1 MSNYI
6 AIALIGYVPVV
17 NSDDDVQPGNIGAL
31 KKGLEAL
38 LSEDSRD
45 NARANALWAEGKA
58 LLAEEAEAESGPQA
72 EGIVAVSDDFFMSRV
87 GWGYGEFGYGNW
99 GGW

>member
-6 AIALIGYVPVV
+6 AVAKLDCV
-17 NSDDDVQPGNIGAL
+17 NLVNDDEEVIPGNLGAL

-45 NARANALWAEGKA
+45 NARANALWAEAGQ
-58 LLAEEAEAESGPQA
+58 LLTNESQDD
-72 EGIVAVSDDFFMSRV
+72 EGAGAQGAVSRADDFDMASMGDYPFSLTS
-87 GWGYGEFGYGNW
+87 WFDW
-99 GGW
+99 TP

>member
-1 MSNYI
+1 MYI

-17 NSDDDVQPGNIGAL
+17 GSDDDVQPGNIGAL

-45 NARANALWAEGKA
+45 NVRANALWAEGKA
-58 LLAEEAEAESGPQA
+58 LLAEESEAESGPQA
-72 EGIVAVSDDFFMSRV
+72 EGVVAVSDDFFLERMSCDYS
-87 GWGYGEFGYGNW
+87 WSW
-99 GGW
+99 